1 MNKICGECL
10 HYRHGDLETPC
21 EKGNRFCGYLRE
33 NMSCWESK
41 EEESAEATATK
52 VCAKCGKELSVKMFY
67 KTRNTPDNLT
77 NVCKL
82 CNPHHWHKEK
92 AKRKRL

>member
-1 MNKICGECL
+1 M
-10 HYRHGDLETPC
+10 HYRHGDMDTPC
-21 EKGNRFCGYLRE
+21 GKGSRFCGYLRE
-33 NMSCWESK
+33 NMSCWESE

-52 VCAKCGKELSVKMFY
+52 VCAKCGKKLPVKMFY